1 AESFVQVIEG
11 LTLRQNLDRLT
22 VMPLEAVAPTSGL
35 LRRKLAWCPD
45 CLNDWQQKVSLTY
58 WPLLWS
64 IKTVIVCPQHK
75 QLLREVCPTCYCYQE
90 LLPSISN
97 IGYCSSCG
105 EWLSSNGEVPLQ
117 YKLRELKLKK
127 ELDWHLWVANS
138 MGQLVSIVT
147 QHKKIISK
155 SSIKKNVLGNSN
167 NLNISKYQLS
177 DKARQ
182 EKRLNLNGLLKICY
196 GTCIPIASLIFDE
209 WSPSGNIGR
218 G

>member
-1 AESFVQVIEG
+1 MSDDVGSFELLNFPVVPERSHLFHLEPIGVGQSNVECLASYVQRLMDSHLIDLDFLMDKEVLPRLGKHSESVTFFSAKTVLNTGWMIEGMAGYYHMPQVGKTYIKQHRKAAESFVQVIEG

-97 IGYCSSCG
+97 I
-105 EWLSSNGEVPLQ
+105 E
-117 YKLRELKLKK
+117 
-127 ELDWHLWVANS
+127 
-138 MGQLVSIVT
+138 
-147 QHKKIISK
+147 
-155 SSIKKNVLGNSN
+155 
-167 NLNISKYQLS
+167 
-177 DKARQ
+177 
-182 EKRLNLNGLLKICY
+182 
-196 GTCIPIASLIFDE
+196 
-209 WSPSGNIGR
+209 IGR
-218 G
+218 AHV